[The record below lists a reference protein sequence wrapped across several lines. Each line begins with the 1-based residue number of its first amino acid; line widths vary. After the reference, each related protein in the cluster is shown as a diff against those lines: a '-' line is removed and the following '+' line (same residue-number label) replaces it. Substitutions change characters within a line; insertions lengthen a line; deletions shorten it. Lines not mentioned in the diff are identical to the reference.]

1 MGKRLRRYVLGEV
14 VGVLLAGLALTTFV
28 LATVEMI
35 DLVDLAFAK
44 GVPATRVL
52 TVFGYMMPS
61 YFELTL
67 PMALLLAVVAAFA
80 RLSRDGEVLAM
91 RAAGL
96 SLGQMVRPLFGF
108 SVLIG
113 AVSFGL
119 AAYTSPWANRALE
132 RAVTDMAKTRIS
144 AALSAGVF
152 SPWVEDIVVY
162 VGEVDRRSGRLK
174 HVMLA
179 DERDET
185 RPRTIFAADGRVV
198 TDDETRLA
206 RFRMHHGTILADY
219 EKPGSYDRTDFD
231 TFDLNVSLGTEAVEG
246 GSSFMD
252 EPRRM
257 NWTSLLATRNRLRAN
272 RENTTAQDIE
282 IQRRLAVPF
291 GCVLLPLIGVPL
303 GVQRSR
309 AVRSRGIVVGLSVVL
324 IYYFLVTIG
333 VTLVHQHM
341 LGAIPALWGPNI
353 ALALAGLIAFRN
365 ASGEGLGRSRRPSR

>member
-1 MGKRLRRYVLGEV
+1 
-14 VGVLLAGLALTTFV
+14 
-28 LATVEMI
+28 
-35 DLVDLAFAK
+35 
-44 GVPATRVL
+44 
-52 TVFGYMMPS
+52 
-61 YFELTL
+61 
-67 PMALLLAVVAAFA
+67 
-80 RLSRDGEVLAM
+80 
-91 RAAGL
+91 
-96 SLGQMVRPLFGF
+96 
-108 SVLIG
+108 
-113 AVSFGL
+113 
-119 AAYTSPWANRALE
+119 
-132 RAVTDMAKTRIS
+132 
-144 AALSAGVF
+144 
-152 SPWVEDIVVY
+152 
-162 VGEVDRRSGRLK
+162 
-174 HVMLA
+174 
-179 DERDET
+179 
-185 RPRTIFAADGRVV
+185 
-198 TDDETRLA
+198 
-206 RFRMHHGTILADY
+206 
-219 EKPGSYDRTDFD
+219 
-231 TFDLNVSLGTEAVEG
+231 
-246 GSSFMD
+246 MD